1 MKASK
6 QPPTPDNMQIPRI
19 LFQTSPQPAPDYL
32 RQIIC
37 DKAPGWNYC
46 HFTDADIFAFFAQ
59 YPSAEFPKLREVF
72 NSFTRGEHKADLFRY
87 YFLYLRGGLF
97 LDSDVLPAILIDEIV
112 GAHSTVLVRCFDSV
126 NGIFNGILG
135 CYPGSPLIHDAL
147 RHCYHTAPAL
157 IENSYHHFC
166 KTLDT
171 LVCIHQPPNSICYE
185 EVNMTQTGLGGSI
198 VIDKS
203 GRRIFTHYW
212 QLGYV
217 PSPDAAPPTVG
228 TRVVARSRHA
238 IQNIVEKLYLNPAR
252 RLWQRVPKSYQRRIR
267 FDYSQ
272 EFQDVYQHDLW
283 GGGSGLG
290 SSVNTTKD
298 YNRFL
303 TEFLRNTGVTQVT
316 DLGCGDWQSSHFMY
330 DQLGPIDYL
339 GIDCVPTVI
348 SENRKQYPS
357 YCFQQKDVVANP
369 GSVRDSEVYILKDVL
384 QHLRTADIYRLLDH
398 LTSKSYRYIIIANYA
413 EQEHDDQ
420 DLPDMRNVAR
430 SRGLCAKYTPLKR
443 YGAIPLRTYH
453 GGETKEIS
461 LIHRRTHWNH
471 FRPGETWAFNLQTL
485 RVVETGNPLQRVGPD
500 SDGGYVI
507 YPGLKYDRLIS
518 CGVAD
523 DIRFEEAFLT
533 NHPGLQGLAFDGTI
547 NSFPPTNLP
556 LEWVRKNIAAFPRPD
571 ESDLTEILDG
581 VSNAFLKMDIEG
593 SEFDW
598 ITAASPETLRKFSQI
613 VLEVHWPFD
622 LYRAKALAKIATTHV
637 PIHIHGNNYNDAI
650 IPKGLPSGRS
660 KDGTILMSRPE
671 GEKIRFPEVFE
682 VTYLRRDLA
691 PKNSFEVR
699 KQFPTDLD
707 QPNCP
712 RIPDLGFMI

>member
-1 MKASK
+1 
-6 QPPTPDNMQIPRI
+6 MQIPRI

-32 RQIIC
+32 REMMC
-37 DKAPGWNYC
+37 VKAPGWNYC
-46 HFTDADIFAFFAQ
+46 HFTDADILAFFAEH
-59 YPSAEFPKLREVF
+59 PSAEFPKLREVF
-72 NSFTRGEHKADLFRY
+72 NAFTRGEHKADLFRY

-112 GAHSTVLVRCFDSV
+112 GSHSTVLVRSFDSV

-135 CYPGSPLIHDAL
+135 CCPGSPLIHDAL
-147 RHCYHTAPAL
+147 RHCYHTPPAS
-157 IENSYHHFC
+157 IENNYHHFC
-166 KTLDT
+166 KTLET
-171 LVCIHQPPNSICYE
+171 LAGIHQPPNSICFE
-185 EVNMTQTGLGGSI
+185 EVNLSQTGLGGSV
-198 VIDKS
+198 VIDNA
-203 GRRIFTHYW
+203 GNRIFTHYW
-212 QLGYV
+212 QLGHV
-217 PSPDAAPPTVG
+217 PNPDAAPSSAG
-228 TRVVARSRHA
+228 TRVIARFRHA
-238 IQNIVEKLYLNPAR
+238 LRNIVEKRSLNAAR
-252 RLWQRVPKSYQRRIR
+252 RFWQRVPKFYQRLIR
-267 FDYSQ
+267 FNYSR
-272 EFQDVYQHDLW
+272 EFQAVYQHDLW

-290 SSVNTTKD
+290 SSVNATTD
-298 YNRFL
+298 YNQCL

-316 DLGCGDWQSSHFMY
+316 DLGCGDWQSSHLIY
-330 DQLGPIDYL
+330 DQLGPIDSL

-348 SENRKQYPS
+348 SENRNRYPR
-357 YCFQQKDVVANP
+357 YCFQHTDVVANP

-398 LTSKSYRYIIIANYA
+398 LTRTSCRYIIITNYA
-413 EQEHDDQ
+413 GQEHDDE
-420 DLPDMRNVAR
+420 DLPDRQNVAR
-430 SRGLCAKYTPLKR
+430 SRGLCAKYTPLKK

-471 FRPGETWAFNLQTL
+471 FRPGETWALNFQDL
-485 RVVETGNPLQRVGPD
+485 RVVETGNPLQRVGPN

-507 YPGLKYDRLIS
+507 YPGLTYDRLIS
-518 CGVAD
+518 CGVAE

-533 NHPGLQGLAFDGTI
+533 SPPGLRGIAFDGTI
-547 NSFPPTNLP
+547 KSFPPTTLP

-571 ESDLTEILDG
+571 ESDLTEMLDG

-598 ITAASPETLRKFSQI
+598 ITAARPETLRKFSQI

-622 LYRAKALAKIATTHV
+622 RYRAKALAKIATTHV
-637 PIHIHGNNYNDAI
+637 PIHIHGNNYNDVV

-660 KDGTILMSRPE
+660 KDGTILLSRPE
-671 GEKIRFPEVFE
+671 GETIRFPEVFE

-691 PKNSFEVR
+691 PKNSVEVR

-712 RIPDLGFMI
+712 RIPDLRFTM